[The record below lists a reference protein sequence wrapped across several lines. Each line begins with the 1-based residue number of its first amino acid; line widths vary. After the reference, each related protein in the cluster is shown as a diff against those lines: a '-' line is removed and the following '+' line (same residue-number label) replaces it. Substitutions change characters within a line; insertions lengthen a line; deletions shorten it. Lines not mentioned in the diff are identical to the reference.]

1 MLFSIIVNLTFAKK
15 VDHVFITSSSEMMD
29 VLTNLTHWYS
39 FHNVYVY
46 KIITLYTLKTHT
58 VQIYIYNI

>member
-15 VDHVFITSSSEMMD
+15 VDHVFITKNSEMMD
-29 VLTNLTHWYS
+29 VLINLTHWYL

-58 VQIYIYNI
+58 VQIYI